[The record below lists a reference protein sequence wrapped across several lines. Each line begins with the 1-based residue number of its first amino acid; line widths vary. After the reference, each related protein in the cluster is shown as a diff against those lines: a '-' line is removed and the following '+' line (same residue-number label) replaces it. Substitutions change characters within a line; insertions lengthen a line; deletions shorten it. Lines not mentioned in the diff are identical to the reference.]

1 MDFELNTPK
10 EIWEAKKTL
19 YESDS
24 ATKKSF
30 ISSIVTLVNKYL
42 IEMFN
47 LIVSIY
53 FFILFDILN
62 NYKGFTCFAIINE
75 CIRKSR

>member
-19 YESDS
+19 YESDT

-30 ISSIVTLVNKYL
+30 ISSVISLVTKLSIKSLYTIYL
-42 IEMFN
+42 
-47 LIVSIY
+47 
-53 FFILFDILN
+53 LFV
-62 NYKGFTCFAIINE
+62 F
-75 CIRKSR
+75 